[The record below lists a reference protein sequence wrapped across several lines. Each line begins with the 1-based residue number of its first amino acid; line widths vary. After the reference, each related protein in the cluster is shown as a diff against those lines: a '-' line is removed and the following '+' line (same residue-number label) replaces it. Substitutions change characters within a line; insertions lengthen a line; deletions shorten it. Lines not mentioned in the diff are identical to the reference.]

1 MKKVLLL
8 LAIITL
14 AACGGNN
21 SKNSA
26 TTIDSLNVVDTTIAH
41 EDTLTTSSIVDSL
54 K

>member
-14 AACGGNN
+14 AACGRNN

-26 TTIDSLNVVDTTIAH
+26 TTIDSLNVVDTTITH
-41 EDTLTTSSIVDSL
+41 EDTLTSSIIDSL

>member
-14 AACGGNN
+14 VACGGNN
-21 SKNSA
+21 SKNSS
-26 TTIDSLNVVDTTIAH
+26 TIIDSLNVVDTAIVSP
-41 EDTLTTSSIVDSL
+41 DTLTSSVIDSL